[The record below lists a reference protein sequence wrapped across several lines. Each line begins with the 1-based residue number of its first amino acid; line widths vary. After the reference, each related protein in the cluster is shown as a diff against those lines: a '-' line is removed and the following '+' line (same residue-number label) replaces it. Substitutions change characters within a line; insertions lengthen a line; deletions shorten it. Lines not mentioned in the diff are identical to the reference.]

1 MSPKICE
8 FEGLHI
14 YMYNERGGKH
24 HYPHVHVKSAEYRA
38 VYRLDGKLMEGFI
51 QFNKEKFIKEWI
63 LRRSEELQEL
73 WTEINKSN
81 VTITVFKI
89 DR

>member
-14 YMYNERGGKH
+14 YMYNERGGQH
-24 HYPHVHVKSAEYRA
+24 HYPHVHVKCAEHRA
-38 VYRLDGKLMEGFI
+38 AYRLDGSLITGFLPYKKE
-51 QFNKEKFIKEWI
+51 QFVKDWI
-63 LRRSEELQEL
+63 FRRTQEL
-73 WTEINKSN
+73 LELWKEINKSH